1 MQIIELYI
9 RNGLRYYGSS
19 TSTSSNNLVDGSKDF
34 TTGVQV
40 GFVAI
45 NLTDKTEAFVT
56 SVAATT
62 LGLSADIFT
71 AGESYI
77 VKSDFKRLDLFED
90 ESVTITDSIK
100 NVKDIGKIFTP
111 FSQQFNVP
119 ASKHNSKIF
128 RHYEDSDITNSF
140 DARYKVDAL
149 IKLNGTDYKKGKIR
163 LNSVSMKDNKP
174 HSYKLVFFGDTVELK
189 DILGETL
196 LSGLTYDS
204 SLDFDYTRA
213 NVLSKFTTD
222 NLDVSYPLITHTKNM
237 RFTNAGYKSNEQTPT
252 LLNFTDI
259 KPAIKIRK
267 IIEAIESTFPEIEF
281 TGDFLNT
288 EDFNRI
294 YMWMHREKGFMS
306 NADEGSSETILD
318 DEFFTPQ
325 VAGFSPAAGTTE
337 ARPYVLLI
345 DEQQVPNAGS
355 IIVTFTIE
363 TANAANNF
371 DIRVVDD
378 TNGTVIDSTGNT
390 GSTSYTFTYNLVIS
404 TYTALRFRST
414 ITSSEVL
421 NLLAYRVNI
430 VSAFF
435 GINDTYESDSLAVLN
450 KVVIN
455 RHMPK
460 MKAIDFLTNIFK
472 LFNLV
477 AFKQDDKIRVLPLDD
492 FYSEGV
498 NYDITKY
505 VDVSKSEI
513 SKVLQFRS
521 IDFNFKSKKTF
532 LVQKSDELQGSNF
545 AGENLTPSNTQLN
558 SLNADGS
565 DYKIEADFEKMMF
578 ERLSN
583 DQDTTQLTTICQG
596 AFLDKEFKPTIGK
609 PLLIYIASQT
619 TSDTFEFDNSAGSN
633 TSITT
638 YNRPSQV
645 LVQSGAVGD
654 ASAALNFGVEADE
667 FFQEAKG
674 TNLLQKY
681 YINYIVSVFNR
692 QARIKKI
699 DAYLPLHIILSY
711 NLSDRFIIGN
721 KVYRINSIKTN
732 LLTNKSS
739 LELYSLAQNVTDIA
753 NSQVSSL
760 PRIAALNIGGT
771 SSSSVTL
778 GWTPLG
784 DAVANN
790 ITGYD
795 VIKDDVFV
803 ETLGNDI
810 SGRTISGLD
819 SKITYKFAI
828 RTRYTI
834 GGTVF
839 FSNDRIA
846 FATTD

>member
-19 TSTSSNNLVDGSKDF
+19 TSTSANNLVDGSKDF

-40 GFVAI
+40 GFVAV

-149 IKLNGTDYKKGKIR
+149 IKLNGSDYKKGKVR

-189 DILGETL
+189 DILGETM
-196 LSGLTYDS
+196 LSGLTYDP

-213 NVLSKFTTD
+213 NVLTKFTTD

-267 IIEAIESTFPEIEF
+267 IIDAIETTFREIEF
-281 TGDFLNT
+281 TGDFFNT

-306 NADEGSSETILD
+306 NATEGGGQTILED
-318 DEFFTPQ
+318 VFYRPEDPGFT
-325 VAGFSPAAGTTE
+325 AIGTDN
-337 ARPYVLLI
+337 RPYFVEGNSLFPELSPTI
-345 DEQQVPNAGS
+345 L
-355 IIVTFTIE
+355 VTFSIQ
-363 TANAANNF
+363 TASAANNF
-371 DIRVVDD
+371 DIRVEGLTGNVL
-378 TNGTVIDSTGNT
+378 IDSPNNT
-390 GSTSYTFTYNLVIS
+390 GSTSYTFS
-404 TYTALRFRST
+404 YTINVGFFATVAFRSI
-414 ITSSEVL
+414 ITSTDTL
-421 NLLAYRVNI
+421 NLTLYRVSV
-430 VSAFF
+430 VSVLA
-435 GINDTYESDSLAVLN
+435 GINDTYESDSLAIAN
-450 KVVIN
+450 KIVIG

-492 FYSEGV
+492 FYNEGV

-505 VDVSKSEI
+505 TDVTKSDI
-513 SKVLQFRS
+513 AKVLQFKN

-532 LVQKSDELQGSNF
+532 LVQKSDELQGVNF
-545 AGENLTPSNTQLN
+545 AGEDYSPENSQFN
-558 SLNADGS
+558 SLNVDGS
-565 DYKIEADFEKMMF
+565 EYKIEPDFEKMMF

-596 AFLDKEFKPTIGK
+596 AFLDKDFNPTIGK
-609 PLLIYIASQT
+609 PLLMYIASQS
-619 TSDTFEFDNSAGSN
+619 TSDTFVFDNSAGSPDN
-633 TSITT
+633 ITT

-674 TNLLQKY
+674 TNLLEKY
-681 YINYIVSVFNR
+681 YLNYIISVFDR
-692 QARIKKI
+692 QARIKKLE
-699 DAYLPLHIILSY
+699 AYLPLHIILSY

-739 LELYSLAQNVTDIA
+739 LELYSLTQSATGIA
-753 NSQVSSL
+753 NSQTDALDRLSS
-760 PRIAALNIGGT
+760 I
-771 SSSSVTL
+771 SVTSKNTTSITI
-778 GWTPLG
+778 GWTALADP
-784 DAVANN
+784 VANN

-795 VIKDDVFV
+795 VYKDDVFV
-803 ETLGNDI
+803 QSLANDKVSAAYTGLT
-810 SGRTISGLD
+810 SGVTYKLAIRVKYTISSTVAFSQD
-819 SKITYKFAI
+819 
-828 RTRYTI
+828 TI
-834 GGTVF
+834 
-839 FSNDRIA
+839 I